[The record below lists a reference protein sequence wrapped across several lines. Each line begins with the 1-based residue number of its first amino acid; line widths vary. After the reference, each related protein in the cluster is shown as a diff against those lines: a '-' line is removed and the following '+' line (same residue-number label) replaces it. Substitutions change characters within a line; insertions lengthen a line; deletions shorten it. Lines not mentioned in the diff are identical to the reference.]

1 MNQHNMTIQQEL
13 EASRTE
19 AEDVKLQLQHYCCEV
34 QRIEEI
40 LSKKESERL
49 DLLKHLK
56 FISQETA
63 ELENNNHS
71 LDGEMKSCK
80 NLLAE
85 SEKKVMKLEALV
97 QDKDCS
103 IKSLEAKLEELS
115 HVTAQLETQVQCCQ
129 EEKYRLG
136 EELAGC
142 QETLD
147 TMLRQKEELRLQLAD
162 TENYKTKEAGKGEE

>member
-1 MNQHNMTIQQEL
+1 MDIERTRAQSELRRVQAELYEVNQHNRTIQQEL

-19 AEDVKLQLQHYCCEV
+19 AEEVKLQLQHYCCEV

-80 NLLAE
+80 NLLTEA
-85 SEKKVMKLEALV
+85 EKKVMRLEALV
-97 QDKDCS
+97 QDKDCAV
-103 IKSLEAKLEELS
+103 KSLE
-115 HVTAQLETQVQCCQ
+115 
-129 EEKYRLG
+129 
-136 EELAGC
+136 
-142 QETLD
+142 
-147 TMLRQKEELRLQLAD
+147 
-162 TENYKTKEAGKGEE
+162 TKVGYEIGSSGTG